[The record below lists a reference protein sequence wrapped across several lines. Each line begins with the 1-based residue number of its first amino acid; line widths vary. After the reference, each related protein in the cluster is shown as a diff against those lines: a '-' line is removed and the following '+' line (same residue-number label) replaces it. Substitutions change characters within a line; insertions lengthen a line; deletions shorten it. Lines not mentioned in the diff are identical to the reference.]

1 MGCPIHRLAAKRKIL
16 DFTHKGR
23 TAKVKALSLAT
34 NVLSKETSY
43 IVVVDGKTVEAESL
57 NHEVEE
63 LLSEPLQVQQRHSRS
78 GLMSKK
84 MKCSRS
90 YRSNNVVQNNSIV
103 SLTGVSLKSCK
114 KRSSA
119 SRTLSSA
126 PSTMKAFQMQVE
138 SFNKCKQERAI
149 TKPMVTSHRV
159 SKESA
164 VCEEEDRDEEK
175 VVMLKDEHFE
185 TFKMIW
191 TVSIKKLQRKKVM
204 IQENSQPHTLYE
216 EAKKAGVSQNKWQS
230 WLRKRL
236 TKLMLRVVFS
246 NSEEQSLQVNMHCT
260 YKELLITLASKLS
273 TEAGKIVVKVDDKT
287 LNVPDSQADV
297 TLLTSLGLKNGSLLV
312 VTC

>member
-1 MGCPIHRLAAKRKIL
+1 
-16 DFTHKGR
+16 
-23 TAKVKALSLAT
+23 VKAE
-34 NVLSKETSY
+34 N
-43 IVVVDGKTVEAESL
+43 L
-57 NHEVEE
+57 NPEVEE
-63 LLSEPLQVQQRHSRS
+63 LCNEPVEELCNEPVEELCNEWLQVQHRRSRS
-78 GLMSKK
+78 RRRGYL
-84 MKCSRS
+84 
-90 YRSNNVVQNNSIV
+90 SNNFDYSMGSVKHYQ
-103 SLTGVSLKSCK
+103 
-114 KRSSA
+114 RSSA
-119 SRTLSSA
+119 SRRMSSA
-126 PSTMKAFQMQVE
+126 QSTMKAFQMHNFFRCCPLLLAFFNASYWMRKPASNE
-138 SFNKCKQERAI
+138 SSLF
-149 TKPMVTSHRV
+149 
-159 SKESA
+159 
-164 VCEEEDRDEEK
+164 EEKDSDEEK
-175 VVMLKDEHFE
+175 VALLKDEHFE

-191 TVSIKKLQRKKVM
+191 TISIKKLQRKKVM